1 LQNQADFGFNA
12 RVVETRFIEHLV
24 ANRSE
29 YDELREIV
37 QDCKGHSIAKLEK
50 LFDRLVER
58 IALPEYLEE
67 YAYSYVFTNYD
78 PLPEN

>member
-1 LQNQADFGFNA
+1 M
-12 RVVETRFIEHLV
+12 ETRFIEHLV

-37 QDCKGHSIAKLEK
+37 SELGGKSCAKMEK
-50 LFDRLVER
+50 LFDRLIDR

-67 YAYSYVFTNYD
+67 YAYAYVFLNYD